1 MSSSGTACV
10 NPSESLESVLFRAP
24 SCSLVT
30 PKTNKAVSI
39 RPLKRIKFADGEAA
53 QALHEEAV
61 VEEEQAVVEQEEEER
76 REALEP
82 RRLDMDQM
90 VALANPSAD
99 DEDEEEETPITQP
112 YTPGEAAEEGEIP
125 LPPPSQPAAE

>member
-30 PKTNKAVSI
+30 PKTNKAVPI

-53 QALHEEAV
+53 QALREEAV
-61 VEEEQAVVEQEEEER
+61 VEEEQAIEQEEEER

-112 YTPGEAAEEGEIP
+112 YTPGEAVEEGEVP
-125 LPPPSQPAAE
+125 PPPPSQPAAE

>member
-30 PKTNKAVSI
+30 PKTNKAVPI
-39 RPLKRIKFADGEAA
+39 RPLKRIKFADGGEAA
-53 QALHEEAV
+53 QHEEAV
-61 VEEEQAVVEQEEEER
+61 VEEEQAVEQEEEER

-99 DEDEEEETPITQP
+99 EEEEETPVTQP
-112 YTPGEAAEEGEIP
+112 YTPGEPVEEGELPP
-125 LPPPSQPAAE
+125 LPSQQQGPAAE

>member
-10 NPSESLESVLFRAP
+10 NPNESLESVLFRAP

-30 PKTNKAVSI
+30 PKTNKAVPI
-39 RPLKRIKFADGEAA
+39 RPLKRIKFADGGEAA
-53 QALHEEAV
+53 QHEEAV
-61 VEEEQAVVEQEEEER
+61 VEEQAVEEEEER

-90 VALANPSAD
+90 VALANPSVD
-99 DEDEEEETPITQP
+99 DEEDEEEETPITQP
-112 YTPGEAAEEGEIP
+112 YTPGEPVEEGE
-125 LPPPSQPAAE
+125 LPSLPSQQQAAE

>member
-39 RPLKRIKFADGEAA
+39 RPLKRIKFASGEAA
-53 QALHEEAV
+53 QALDEEAV

-99 DEDEEEETPITQP
+99 EDEEETPITQP

-125 LPPPSQPAAE
+125 PPPPSQPAAE